1 MQLSVAP
8 AARAD
13 EYINVDGG
21 WWGGSD
27 TGHITRNASG
37 YFEYNTAKYPHGIRA
52 VSDYIHKRGFR
63 YGHYTDAGTHACN
76 RDAPMSEGYEHQD
89 AFLFALEYGADMVK
103 VDACGDTLPPR
114 ELVTRWQEQ
123 LNATG
128 RAVLFSNCHNGCETD
143 RRGPGNVSSPGGW
156 EPWCAELSNMWRS
169 SADIS
174 SAWPSIMHNLDSLKG
189 RGHVAK
195 PGSWNDP
202 DFLVSTRA
210 TACRR
215 SVSLCSV
222 ARSPPVTGSLL
233 GCVFTPMAP
242 AALLQEVGVKNMALT
257 PRSSLQKLDENQAH
271 MSMWCITS
279 SPLIAG
285 LRMGR
290 SHHNSVGSV

>member
-1 MQLSVAP
+1 MLTRFPLPCPCLAPPHRWRRLLAAAASLPATERLPP

-27 TGHITRNASG
+27 TGHITRNSSG

-114 ELVTRWQEQ
+114 ELVTRWQQQ

-128 RAVLFSNCHNGCETD
+128 RPILYSMCNWGVGQPHLWGHEVANSWRTGRDFRMQNC
-143 RRGPGNVSSPGGW
+143 S
-156 EPWCAELSNMWRS
+156 
-169 SADIS
+169 
-174 SAWPSIMHNLDSLKG
+174 
-189 RGHVAK
+189 
-195 PGSWNDP
+195 
-202 DFLVSTRA
+202 
-210 TACRR
+210 
-215 SVSLCSV
+215 
-222 ARSPPVTGSLL
+222 
-233 GCVFTPMAP
+233 
-242 AALLQEVGVKNMALT
+242 
-257 PRSSLQKLDENQAH
+257 
-271 MSMWCITS
+271 
-279 SPLIAG
+279 
-285 LRMGR
+285 RM
-290 SHHNSVGSV
+290 V